1 RPFGPPAVGGSKMRA
16 RPRRVSAPP
25 VRPVAH
31 SAGNAADSVVSSGGS
46 KMPPRPAPSNGGRAE
61 LAKGRAPGA
70 PAAPCCSP
78 SPARA
83 SSLRPATQVRPLG
96 GPRPD
101 GGLTLRLSA
110 PAHGWAS
117 ALRAAAD
124 ARRAEALDLELPDG
138 EVI

>member
-1 RPFGPPAVGGSKMRA
+1 EDCGFLRRTEDGLFELDGAELTDRLRDRLAARGRGRPFGPPAVGGSKMRA

-78 SPARA
+78 SPARE
-83 SSLRPATQVRPLG
+83 SSLR
-96 GPRPD
+96 
-101 GGLTLRLSA
+101 
-110 PAHGWAS
+110 
-117 ALRAAAD
+117 
-124 ARRAEALDLELPDG
+124 
-138 EVI
+138 